1 MKKIWKYLKHHLR
14 EDFSIR
20 VYVPVALM
28 VTVLIVFNYITDFE
42 DTFLDARRG
51 MVKWVY
57 YFLFYSIPYYVTVAI
72 SFRGRKPSVWTTSFL
87 LKSFLG
93 LAVMS
98 LDASLPFIQWLLLNV
113 DAQLYLWAYKVTV
126 NMVSVFTVVLPLY
139 LYYRFA
145 EKERTGFYGLS
156 RSKFDSAPYFK
167 MLLIMLPLLIAATW
181 LPGFLRQYPMYK
193 VTSAHEY
200 LGVSPFITA
209 LAYELAYGFDFVS
222 VELLF
227 RGFMVIG
234 MSALLGRKAVLAMA
248 VIYCLLHFGKPAGEA
263 ISSVFGG
270 YILGVIAFE
279 TRSIWGGI
287 IVHLGIAWMMELIAF
302 IAKQI

>member
-1 MKKIWKYLKHHLR
+1 MKKIWKYLKHHVT
-14 EDFSIR
+14 EDFSAP

-28 VTVLIVFNYITDFE
+28 VAALVVFNYLTDFE
-42 DTFLDARRG
+42 DSFLDMRKG
-51 MVKWVY
+51 LVKFLSY
-57 YFLFYSIPYYVTVAI
+57 LLFYSIPYYLTIALA
-72 SFRGRKPSVWTTSFL
+72 FRDRRDRVWTFPFL

-98 LDASLPFIQWLLLNV
+98 LDASLPFMQRLLLHV
-113 DAQLYLWAYKVTV
+113 DAQLYLWLYKVTV
-126 NMVSVFTVVLPLY
+126 NTVSVFTVALPLY

-145 EKERTGFYGLS
+145 ERQRDGFYGLTPK
-156 RSKFDSAPYFK
+156 KFDASPYFQ
-167 MLLIMLPLLIAATW
+167 MLLIMVPLLIAATW

-193 VTSAHEY
+193 VTSAHDY
-200 LGVSPFITA
+200 LGVSPVVTA
-209 LAYELAYGFDFVS
+209 LTYELAYGFDFVS

-263 ISSVFGG
+263 ISSIFGG
-270 YILGVIAFE
+270 YILGVIAYE

-287 IVHLGIAWMMELIAF
+287 IVHLGIAWMMELVAF
-302 IAKQI
+302 IAKQV